1 MDFKEHTKRLLNHIP
16 LWMQLTLFTTM
27 VSFVLLFYLIYT
39 DYQRNSQII
48 ADTQI
53 STSERLLSMEMQNL
67 EKYIRELS
75 VFSVQSC
82 YDHTFTRIVEKDSAV
97 LPEEETYI
105 KTQMRAYFY
114 SRNDLETFDMY
125 LLNHSLHF
133 SRDHSGTVSSTFD
146 SNEMLISDYYTRCA
160 NDPYFH
166 AIMPSDEEDVLFCY
180 YHSLLRIKTK
190 QPLAMATVSVNYTFL
205 NSLLANHQAPGEF
218 ICLANESGE
227 LLYSGNPDLISAS
240 QENTFRNIL
249 KKTEKDSS
257 FQCTLNGIP
266 YLITY
271 TEGSTYHMKLF
282 AFLPMSYINDQITQ
296 ARNSFL
302 ISGLLV
308 SLGLFFL
315 MTVLIRLLTNPLT
328 FLAKKMEYVGKGDF
342 TSPANISGSLE
353 ISNLSR
359 SFNDMI
365 HHIDHL
371 IKKNYI
377 AELNEKNA
385 RITALEAQLNPHF
398 LYNTLQAISTEA
410 LVNDQMQIYN
420 MITSLAS
427 GLRYTIKGG
436 DCVTLAQEMNYVNNY
451 ILLLQIRMDDKL
463 HTFFQIAPETEQLY
477 IPKISIQTLVENSVI
492 HGIGP
497 NKDCISIQVKAYL
510 EKDYLYITVTDDG
523 CGIDKDNLNKLQE
536 SFHAQSISSFSSG
549 IGLSNLYG
557 RLHLLY
563 QNQADLQIETKAGEF
578 TKITLII
585 PAAKEAPHV

>member
-1 MDFKEHTKRLLNHIP
+1 MEIKENTKKLLNHIP

-27 VSFVLLFYLIYT
+27 ISFSLLLYLVYT
-39 DYQRNSQII
+39 DYKHNSQII
-48 ADTQI
+48 TDTQI
-53 STSERLLSMEMQNL
+53 ATSERLLSMEMQNL

-75 VFSVQSC
+75 VFCVQSC
-82 YDHTFTRIVEKDSAV
+82 YDHTFTRIVEKDSTV

-105 KTQMRAYFY
+105 KNQMRAYFY

-133 SRDHSGTVSSTFD
+133 SRDHNGTVSSPFD
-146 SNEMLISDYYTRCA
+146 PDEMLASDYYKRFA

-166 AIMPSDEEDVLFCY
+166 AIMPSNEENILFCY

-190 QPLAMATVSVNYTFL
+190 QPLAVAAVSVNYTYL
-205 NSLLANHQAPGEF
+205 NSLLANHEAPGEF

-227 LLYSGNPDLISAS
+227 LLYSGSPDLISSAP
-240 QENTFRNIL
+240 ENAFQDIL
-249 KKTEKDSS
+249 KRTEKNSS
-257 FQCTLNGIP
+257 FRCTLNGVP
-266 YLITY
+266 YLVTY

-282 AFLPMSYINDQITQ
+282 AFLPMSYIDNQIAQ
-296 ARNSFL
+296 ARNSVL
-302 ISGLLV
+302 VSGLLV

-328 FLAKKMEYVGKGDF
+328 FLAKKMDYVGKGDF

-353 ISNLSR
+353 ISNLSH

-365 HHIDHL
+365 QHIDHL

-436 DCVTLAQEMNYVNNY
+436 DCVPLKQEMDYVKNY
-451 ILLLQIRMDDKL
+451 ILLLQMRMDDKL
-463 HTFFQIAPETEQLY
+463 HTSFQIAPETEQLY
-477 IPKISIQTLVENSVI
+477 IPKISIQPLVENSVI
-492 HGIGP
+492 HGLGP
-497 NKDCISIQVKAYL
+497 NRDSISIRINAYL
-510 EKDYLYITVTDDG
+510 EKDYLYITVTDNG
-523 CGIDKDNLNKLQE
+523 CGIDKENLEKLQE
-536 SFHAQSISSFSSG
+536 SFRAQTASSFSGG

-563 QNQADLQIETKAGEF
+563 QNQADLQIDTKTGEF

-585 PAAKEAPHV
+585 PVAKEAPHV